1 MLPTP
6 PSIYQCPACWNYT
19 LGTRHYVPA
28 AAVSTDRLGLSMPS
42 EHAASSQDSGLRTVQ
57 PSSTLIFLRI
67 MFLCCYQH
75 QDLRQ
80 WELQLASP
88 RSMHIVLPLGM
99 FALRLI
105 ETSTDHQGATALV
118 AAELSR
124 YKIDSAAL
132 CDTILADEGS
142 LTEVGEG
149 YTFFWKG
156 LTSDFQRIRGLDFAI
171 RV

>member
-1 MLPTP
+1 
-6 PSIYQCPACWNYT
+6 
-19 LGTRHYVPA
+19 
-28 AAVSTDRLGLSMPS
+28 
-42 EHAASSQDSGLRTVQ
+42 
-57 PSSTLIFLRI
+57 
-67 MFLCCYQH
+67 
-75 QDLRQ
+75 
-80 WELQLASP
+80 
-88 RSMHIVLPLGM
+88 MHIVLPLGM

-156 LTSDFQRIRGLDFAI
+156 LTSDFQRIRGLGFAI
-171 RV
+171 RVKSITRNSCCNQRATHDTRSASCQKWVYDHYLCLSPDT